1 MCMVY
6 RIYIMIDCSPHLL
19 FQEEDG
25 IRDRNVTGVQTCALP
40 ISKCISKLVLIK
52 GFPFVHRSF
61 NLFLKKCEVNLLFS
75 VICQYP
81 SDPFILFAVIAFSDK
96 LPLLIQ

>member
-1 MCMVY
+1 
-6 RIYIMIDCSPHLL
+6 
-19 FQEEDG
+19 
-25 IRDRNVTGVQTCALP
+25 
-40 ISKCISKLVLIK
+40 LVLIK

-61 NLFLKKCEVNLLFS
+61 DLFLKKCEVNLLFS

-96 LPLLIQ
+96 LPLLIQQMQNASFRLQSFFIGKGILMNEWVTLLIFRYVLRKIGRASCRE